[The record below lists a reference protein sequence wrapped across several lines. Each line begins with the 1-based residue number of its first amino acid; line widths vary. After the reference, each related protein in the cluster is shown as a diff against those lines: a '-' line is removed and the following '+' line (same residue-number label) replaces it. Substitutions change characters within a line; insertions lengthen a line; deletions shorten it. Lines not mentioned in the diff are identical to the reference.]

1 MNKIKELSYN
11 IKIRNTLYFE
21 AGIGLSGNIILLL
34 FQVLKFIRGQ
44 RLRLTDPPISLLA
57 LIHILMLLVMSL
69 VASDIFMPG
78 KRWSDST
85 CKSVMFLYRFFRSL
99 SLCATSLLSIL
110 QAITLSPRNSC
121 LAKFKQK
128 SPHQMLG
135 CLLFLSIF
143 YTSFSSPLITYV
155 TATPNLTS
163 PGFTY
168 ITQSC
173 CLVPMSY
180 SDRHIFYILL
190 TLRDVIFVGLLA
202 ISSAYM
208 VTFLYRH
215 KKQSQFLHS
224 TNRSLKSSP
233 EHRATQTILCLM
245 SFFVVM
251 YTLDSIISY
260 LRYPSKDPIFYFI
273 VILVCHSYATVSP
286 FLVLSNEKHVIHI
299 FKCYGRTLN
308 I

>member
-1 MNKIKELSYN
+1 MNKIHEVPHKINLRN
-11 IKIRNTLYFE
+11 ILYFE

-57 LIHILMLLVMSL
+57 LIHLLMMLVMSL

-78 KRWSDST
+78 KRWSVST
-85 CKSVMFLYRFFRSL
+85 CKFVMFLYRSFRSL

-110 QAITLSPRNSC
+110 QAITLSSRSSC
-121 LAKFKQK
+121 LAKFKCK
-128 SPHQMLG
+128 SPHHMLG

-143 YTSFSSPLITYV
+143 YSSFSSPLKAYITV
-155 TATPNLTS
+155 TPNLTS

-168 ITQSC
+168 LTQSC
-173 CLVPMSY
+173 CLAPMRY
-180 SDRHIFYILL
+180 YVWQTFYTLL
-190 TLRDVIFVGLLA
+190 ALRDVIFVALLT

-224 TNRSLKSSP
+224 TNRSPISSP
-233 EHRATQTILCLM
+233 EHRATRTILCLM

-251 YTLDSIISY
+251 YTSDSVITY
-260 LRYPSKDPIFYFI
+260 FRYSSSDLILYFV
-273 VILVCHSYATVSP
+273 VILVGHSYATVSP
-286 FLVLSNEKHVIHI
+286 FLVLSTEKHVIHI
-299 FKCYGRTLN
+299 LKCYGRTVD